1 VEPLDRLCEFQE
13 NKNRAKRNLFYR
25 GKFEDSRFFSYIT
38 NYDAGLRYAV
48 RSADDGVL
56 SDEKIVV
63 DTPVTGPPPP

>member
-1 VEPLDRLCEFQE
+1 MNSKKTKIALSVIYFIEV
-13 NKNRAKRNLFYR
+13 N
-25 GKFEDSRFFSYIT
+25 SRIAGFFYIT

-63 DTPVTGPPPP
+63 DTPVTGPFPP